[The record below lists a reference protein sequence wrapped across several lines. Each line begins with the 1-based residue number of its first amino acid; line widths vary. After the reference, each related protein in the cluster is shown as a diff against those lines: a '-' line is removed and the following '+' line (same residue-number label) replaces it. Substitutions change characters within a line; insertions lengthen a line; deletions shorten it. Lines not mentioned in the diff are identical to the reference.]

1 MLGRCGLRTP
11 TTSAA
16 PVPKVEAPSREW
28 AAQEATSSG
37 GTQSPSDLDGTFN
50 SQGKGGFIQ
59 ADLGVATGREL
70 NLVNS
75 EMLRQRIRDST
86 ARYHELEEQL
96 ALREVTIQ
104 RQNVLI
110 QQLGGALAS
119 MSSDDQA
126 LPSAASG
133 PGGALEG
140 TGRAGASLPALGA
153 PAATPPRA
161 TATGSGEMIP
171 QQVIGALDVGVER
184 RLLVESEAPQP
195 GPEAKRRRSGETL
208 EDGPPGGGSCP
219 PTSRSS
225 RPARA

>member
-1 MLGRCGLRTP
+1 M
-11 TTSAA
+11 
-16 PVPKVEAPSREW
+16 
-28 AAQEATSSG
+28 
-37 GTQSPSDLDGTFN
+37 
-50 SQGKGGFIQ
+50 
-59 ADLGVATGREL
+59 
-70 NLVNS
+70 NS

-104 RQNVLI
+104 RQNVVI

-140 TGRAGASLPALGA
+140 TGRAGASPPAIGA

-171 QQVIGALDVGVER
+171 QQVIGALDVDVER
-184 RLLVESEAPQP
+184 RLVVESEAPQP

-208 EDGPPGGGSCP
+208 EDGPPGGGS
-219 PTSRSS
+219 
-225 RPARA
+225 

>member
-50 SQGKGGFIQ
+50 SQGKGGYIQ

-140 TGRAGASLPALGA
+140 TGRAGASPPALGA

-184 RLLVESEAPQP
+184 RLLVE
-195 GPEAKRRRSGETL
+195 
-208 EDGPPGGGSCP
+208 
-219 PTSRSS
+219 
-225 RPARA
+225 

>member
-70 NLVNS
+70 NLVNEGLRRLRVVEQNS

-140 TGRAGASLPALGA
+140 TGRAGASPPALGA

-184 RLLVESEAPQP
+184 RL
-195 GPEAKRRRSGETL
+195 RRRGVEAEGLWKT
-208 EDGPPGGGSCP
+208 
-219 PTSRSS
+219 RQ
-225 RPARA
+225 ARAGP